1 MRAEEQRVL
10 GWLVSVGGADA
21 VLLFYLLLFLLLL
34 FQLSTN

>member
-10 GWLVSVGGADA
+10 GRLVSVCGVDA
-21 VLLFYLLLFLLLL
+21 VLLFYLLLFLLLF